1 MTKKLLSICF
11 IFLSFFN
18 ANAQVTDELKAK
30 KLLEKNKLEIGLS
43 DQDLKNTIISNAYFD
58 QVAKIE
64 LVYLQQSY
72 LDLPVYNQ
80 IQVLAFKDET
90 VVSNKGNRIYSIDKF
105 TQNNQGIP
113 SITANQALVTALK
126 DRNISFLNEPL
137 VVHSDKNGHLIEFDN
152 TGIAREKITA
162 ELIWV
167 PVNNKK
173 IVLAWQIYL
182 VPNNSSDYWSIRVNA
197 MDNSIVDINN
207 FNVSCNWDQPHSKK
221 NLTSTYDHTDE
232 DVEQKKNNTSL
243 TLSPN
248 AFSNASYK
256 VIPYPAESPIHTG
269 GTPAVVTN
277 PWTSAPGNATTLKWH
292 NDGTNDY
299 NYTRGNNVWAAEDR
313 DGVNTTQGVAATDT
327 INDGSTLNFQ
337 FNQNLTITPTQISPN
352 QNQQFC
358 ITNLFYWN
366 NILHDVMYLY
376 GFDEVSG
383 NFQTNNLS
391 RGGLGNDLVIADGQ
405 DGSGTNNANF
415 ATPPDG
421 SSGRMQMYLWTST
434 TPNRDGDLDNGIVSH
449 EFSHGTSNRLTG
461 GPAQA
466 GCLQNA
472 EQMGEGWSDYY
483 ALMFTQNWATSTLTT
498 GFNSPRGVGN
508 YAVGQTTTA
517 TGIRSQRYCTNWSVN
532 NKRYAATIP
541 TESHDRGEIWCAA
554 LWDMTWNIINQVGV
568 INPNLYDTSSTGG
581 NAIALKLVT
590 LGMKLQPCSPGFIDG
605 RDAILQADQILYGG
619 AHQCAIWEAFRRRG
633 MGAFA
638 SQGSSGSVT
647 DQVADFTIGS
657 ATLALTQS
665 VTQVPEGQNVTYYN
679 TITTSQCGGITN
691 FILTDTLPTNV
702 TYVSGG
708 SYNSSNRVVSFSITQ
723 AAGLTQVY
731 SFIVN
736 VNNGAYYP
744 TINLFEDTVNSNVV
758 PAIWTAT
765 TNSTASWT
773 VSSARSFSPNRS
785 YFSSNLDTLSDERL
799 TLTTPISLGSNP
811 PKLTFRHWYNS
822 ESTYD
827 GGVLEASIDGG
838 TTWTDM
844 EPNIISGG
852 YIATMDASTIL
863 SGRNAWSGGSNNK
876 FIKTKVN
883 LLPYAN
889 KNLKIRFRF
898 SSDVGTNLEGW
909 YVDDI
914 AIKDQAMVEMVS
926 NLYSSATV
934 RVLTSDTFTI
944 ITPANSCVATSVS
957 SQPTNISVCEG
968 SNATFTASGSG
979 TNPVY
984 QWQISTNGGSSFTN
998 INGATNSSYT
1008 ILNVAANQN
1017 SYLFRVV
1024 ISNECPSSINSN
1036 SVLLTVSSGTN
1047 IISQPSTTN
1056 VCSGTNA
1063 LFTISAT
1070 GPGLSYQWQV
1080 SNDGG
1085 NNFTSIT
1092 GATDTSLS
1100 LSNVSLSQEG
1110 NIYQVLLQSSCNNVT
1125 TNSAT
1130 ATLHVIQNTL
1140 ISSQPN
1146 NVNVCLGGT
1155 ANFNVTASGTGISY
1169 QWQVSTDGGNT
1180 FSNLTGETNS
1190 QLSLSVNNVNF
1201 NNNKY
1206 RVIINSSSCGA
1217 INSAV
1222 GTLLVATP
1230 ATISQQPKDT
1240 AICQNSNLTLA
1251 VNASGSSLS
1260 YQWQLSTDGGN
1271 NYSDITGATN
1281 TTLNLNAVTPSIDG
1295 NKYRVIITAATCG
1308 SIISN
1313 EAMVTI
1319 NSLPAV
1325 DISATPSNVLS
1336 SGGTTTLTAVANS
1349 SSNIFNWYQNNVLL
1363 NGQHSNT
1370 LVVITSGNYSAIAVD
1385 INGCSGN
1392 SNVINIR
1399 DSIIS
1404 YSFIF
1409 PNPNEGKFQVR
1420 YNNVANSGQSLI
1432 LAIYDSK
1439 GSRVY
1444 QKSVTITSSYQLID
1458 VNATKLSKGLYFLA
1472 LYNADGKIVE
1482 TGKVEIE

>member
-1 MTKKLLSICF
+1 MFKNLLSITSLLF
-11 IFLSFFN
+11 VFFS
-18 ANAQVTDELKAK
+18 AGAQVKDELKAK
-30 KLLEKNKLEIGLS
+30 QLLEKNKSEIGLS
-43 DQDLKNTIISNAYFD
+43 DKDLTNVIISNAYFD

-72 LDLPVYNQ
+72 LELPVYNQ
-80 IQVLAFKDET
+80 IQVLAFRDD
-90 VVSNKGNRIYSIDKF
+90 VLVSNKGSRIYNIEKL
-105 TQNNQGIP
+105 TQYNKGIP
-113 SITANQALVTALK
+113 SITANQALVAALK
-126 DRNISFLNEPL
+126 DRNIYFSNEPL
-137 VVHSDKNGHLIEFDN
+137 VVSSDKNGHYIEFDKA
-152 TGIAREKITA
+152 GIARDKITA

-173 IVLAWQIYL
+173 VVLAWQIYL

-197 MDNSIVDINN
+197 MDNSIVDIAN
-207 FNVSCNWDQPHSKK
+207 FNVSCNWDQPNSKK
-221 NLTSTYDHTDE
+221 EFTSSK
-232 DVEQKKNNTSL
+232 EQMNENKQQMISNSSFNS
-243 TLSPN
+243 SPN
-248 AFSNASYK
+248 AFNNASYK

-292 NDGTNDY
+292 SDGANDY
-299 NYTRGNNVWAAEDR
+299 NYTRGNNVYAAEDR
-313 DGVNTTQGVAATDT
+313 DGSNTTQGASATDT
-327 INDGSTLNFQ
+327 INDGNTLNFQ
-337 FNQNLTITPTQISPN
+337 FNQNLSVTPTQISPN

-366 NILHDVMYLY
+366 NILHDIMYLY

-383 NFQTNNLS
+383 NFQANNLS
-391 RGGLGNDLVIADGQ
+391 RGGLGNDFVIADGQ

-541 TESHDRGEIWCAA
+541 TESHDRGEIWCAT

-568 INPNLYDTSSTGG
+568 INANLYDTSSTGG

-657 ATLALTQS
+657 ATLGLTQS

-679 TITTSQCGGITN
+679 TVTTSQCGGITN
-691 FILTDTLPTNV
+691 FILTDTLPNNV

-708 SYNSSNRVVSFSITQ
+708 TYNSTNRVVSFNITQ
-723 AAGLTQVY
+723 AAGLTQIY
-731 SFIVN
+731 SFTVN

-744 TINLFEDTVNSNVV
+744 TISLFEDTVNSNVV
-758 PAIWTAT
+758 PPIWTAT
-765 TNSTASWT
+765 TNSAANWT
-773 VSSARSFSPNRS
+773 VSTARSFSPNRS

-799 TLTTPISLGSNP
+799 TLTNPVSLGANP
-811 PKLTFRHWYNS
+811 PFLTFRHWYNT

-844 EPNIISGG
+844 QNNIVSGG

-909 YVDDI
+909 YLDDI

-926 NLYSSATV
+926 NLYSSPTV

-944 ITPANSCVATSVS
+944 INPANSCIAAAVS
-957 SQPTNISVCEG
+957 SQPSNVTVCEG
-968 SNATFTASGSG
+968 NNATFIASGSG

-984 QWQISTNGGSSFTN
+984 QWQISTDGGNTYNN
-998 INGATNSSYT
+998 IVGATNPSYT
-1008 ILNVAANQN
+1008 LSNVTISQN
-1017 SYLFRVV
+1017 NNLFRVV

-1047 IISQPSTTN
+1047 IVSQPLSTSI
-1056 VCSGTNA
+1056 CSGTNA
-1063 LFTISAT
+1063 VFYVAAT

-1080 SNDGG
+1080 STDGG
-1085 NNFTSIT
+1085 NSYTAIA
-1092 GATDTSLS
+1092 GATNDTLT
-1100 LSNVSLSQEG
+1100 LTNVNVSQNGYL
-1110 NIYQVLLQSSCNNVT
+1110 YQVLLQNTCNNIT
-1125 TNSAT
+1125 TNST
-1130 ATLHVIQNTL
+1130 SATLNVNQNTL
-1140 ISSQPN
+1140 ISSQPS
-1146 NVNVCLGGT
+1146 NVTVCLGGT
-1155 ANFNVTASGTGISY
+1155 ANFSATASGTGISY
-1169 QWQVSTDGGNT
+1169 QWQVSTDGGNNY
-1180 FSNLTGETNS
+1180 SNIPGETNN
-1190 QLSLSVNNVNF
+1190 QLSIIVSNSNL

-1206 RVIINSSSCGA
+1206 RVVVNSTACSLL
-1217 INSAV
+1217 NSTAA
-1222 GTLLVATP
+1222 TLFVSEP
-1230 ATISQQPKDT
+1230 ANIVQQPLDT
-1240 AICQNSNLTLA
+1240 AVCQNNNLTLGVIA
-1251 VNASGSSLS
+1251 NGTALS
-1260 YQWQLSTDGGN
+1260 YQWQVSSDGGN
-1271 NYSDITGATN
+1271 NYSNISGATN
-1281 TTLNLNAVTPSIDG
+1281 SNLILNAVNSSVGG
-1295 NKYRVIITAATCG
+1295 NKYRVIITESTCG

-1313 EAMVTI
+1313 EALVTV
-1319 NSLPAV
+1319 NSLPVVTVNAN
-1325 DISATPSNVLS
+1325 PSTVL
-1336 SGGTTTLTAVANS
+1336 TTGEAITLTALANP
-1349 SSNIFNWYQNNVLL
+1349 SSNIFTWYQNNVLL
-1363 NGQHSNT
+1363 SGQNSNT
-1370 LVVITSGNYSAIAVD
+1370 IVVNASGNYSAVALD
-1385 INGCSGN
+1385 PNGCYGY
-1392 SNVINIR
+1392 SNVLMVR
-1399 DSIIS
+1399 DSIIN

-1409 PNPNEGKFQVR
+1409 PNPNNGKFQVR
-1420 YNNVANSGQSLI
+1420 YKGTNINGQNI
-1432 LAIYDSK
+1432 TIVIFDNK

-1444 QKSVTITSSYQLID
+1444 QKLVPLSMANQLID
-1458 VNATKLSKGLYFLA
+1458 VNASKLSKGLYLLA
-1472 LYNADGKIVE
+1472 LYGTDGRIIE
-1482 TGKVEIE
+1482 TGKVTIE